1 MGLAPCAVYDLER
14 SFPPNLSHQLLT
26 ELAQA
31 ERSEQ
36 ASHTQRITT
45 GTIPT
50 RRPKTA
56 GRRRA
61 NSVTS
66 FSSRPTLVLAIRKV
80 SGSNIRPRSAIFAQI
95 GLCAG
100 AEDLP
105 QLGGFSAFRPS
116 KAPAQRRLSAAEIE
130 KVLGPELPG
139 IRCPKC
145 QWKPRVKVLW
155 SCKCGHRWNT
165 FDTRGLCP
173 ECEHQWELTGCLQC
187 GAMSPHLEWYV
198 EK

>member
-1 MGLAPCAVYDLER
+1 VDVRVDIG
-14 SFPPNLSHQLLT
+14 QL
-26 ELAQA
+26 
-31 ERSEQ
+31 
-36 ASHTQRITT
+36 
-45 GTIPT
+45 
-50 RRPKTA
+50 RRPA
-56 GRRRA
+56 EGISDPDLR
-61 NSVTS
+61 
-66 FSSRPTLVLAIRKV
+66 L
-80 SGSNIRPRSAIFAQI
+80 FAQI
-95 GLCAG
+95 EFCAG

-155 SCKCGHRWNT
+155 SCECGHRWNT